1 MLRLP
6 ASLLERIPA
15 AVNDLNRVFHGF
27 ALDIGLQ
34 YIPAAQ
40 AQRVPDPVVVF
51 LLFEESCRAACR
63 AADVYSV
70 GKARALQL
78 LRG

>member
-1 MLRLP
+1 L
-6 ASLLERIPA
+6 
-15 AVNDLNRVFHGF
+15 

-51 LLFEESCRAACR
+51 LLFAESCRAACR
-63 AADVYSV
+63 AADMYSV